1 MKTAHERRSFMIQD
15 IGEHRID
22 IVYNEKAALRESD
35 CIIAFQGRNVYMRK
49 RKKGMSS
56 SFLTCEDILPVEY
69 RKEAMERYVKDAVY
83 LLSLDGKKLFLLP
96 AKYLASAYVAEK
108 RDIDMF
114 REKDEEGRAVNF
126 AMITA
131 WHLYCWYEKTKFCGA
146 CGIRLRHGKKERA
159 MVCPICGNVIYPRM
173 DPAIIVGI
181 YEEDRILLTKRSPS
195 SGYFSLVSGYSEPG
209 ETLEETVRRE
219 VMEETGLSISHLVY
233 YKSQPWA
240 ASQSVLAGFFARLD
254 GDAHIHIDKSEL
266 SDARWVRR
274 EDLEGCYSTSGVS
287 LTAEMIAY
295 FHKHPEHFPAYLNEN
310 IDNYKIDY

>member
-1 MKTAHERRSFMIQD
+1 
-15 IGEHRID
+15 
-22 IVYNEKAALRESD
+22 
-35 CIIAFQGRNVYMRK
+35 
-49 RKKGMSS
+49 
-56 SFLTCEDILPVEY
+56 
-69 RKEAMERYVKDAVY
+69 
-83 LLSLDGKKLFLLP
+83 
-96 AKYLASAYVAEK
+96 
-108 RDIDMF
+108 
-114 REKDEEGRAVNF
+114 
-126 AMITA
+126 
-131 WHLYCWYEKTKFCGA
+131 
-146 CGIRLRHGKKERA
+146 

-254 GDAHIHIDKSEL
+254 CDAHIHIDKSEL

-274 EDLEGCYSTSGVS
+274 EELEGCYSTSGVS

-310 IDNYKIDY
+310 IDNYKIYY